1 MPVLP
6 PWLLIFPILGAL
18 VLFHELGHFATAKL
32 FGIKVLEFGFGFPP
46 KLFGIPFRGTIY
58 SVNLI
63 PLGGFVRMLGEED
76 PTDPQSFARQ
86 AIGKR
91 MIVLAAGSAM
101 NMLLP
106 VVIFTILFALPHE
119 TLLGGSVIVTSVAPS
134 SPAQEAGLRAGDVI
148 LAVDGEA
155 VTSPSEL
162 IAIAKNRGGA
172 PIVLSLRKASGVTGL
187 ASSPEFMTSQTVR
200 VVPRTDPPRL
210 KVVDQVT
217 NPQTQVSVADASRY
231 DSNLGVGDTMTQG
244 AIGVMIGL
252 TNAKF
257 GMTTEPVWTA
267 VISAVKTIWSVLSF
281 TWSGI
286 ADGISTGTNPGI
298 AGPVGIAQA
307 TGEIVEERGFSQVYQ
322 MAAILS
328 ISLAVVN
335 MMPFPPLDGGR
346 FAFVVLEVLRRGK
359 RISPKREGMV
369 HLVGFAIVIG
379 FVLFMSYF
387 DVLRILEG
395 RSLLPFN

>member
-162 IAIAKNRGGA
+162 IAIAKNRGGE

-328 ISLAVVN
+328 ISLGVLN
-335 MMPFPPLDGGR
+335 MLPIPALDGGR
-346 FAFVVLEVLRRGK
+346 FRFVIIEWVRRGK
-359 RISPKREGMV
+359 RVSPKKEGLV
-369 HLVGFAIVIG
+369 HLVGFAVLIGLILVIT
-379 FVLFMSYF
+379 FF
-387 DVLRILEG
+387 DITKVASGESFLR
-395 RSLLPFN
+395 